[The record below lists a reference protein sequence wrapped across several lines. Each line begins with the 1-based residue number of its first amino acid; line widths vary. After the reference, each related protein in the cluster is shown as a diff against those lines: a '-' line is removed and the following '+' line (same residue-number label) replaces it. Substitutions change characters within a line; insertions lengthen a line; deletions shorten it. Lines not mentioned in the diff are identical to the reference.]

1 MTDPTAAL
9 VIVGVGV
16 LACVFFTRIPLAI
29 VLMGAGYLGFAALHP
44 KGLAA
49 AGVVASQQILDLA
62 LDFQFSVVPLFVAMG
77 VFVARAGL
85 SDDLYEAAYAW
96 FGHMR
101 GGLAM
106 ATIAACGAFA
116 AITGSSAASA
126 ATMAKVAV
134 PPMNRHRYDPG
145 FAAGTVAAG
154 GTMGILIPPSGA
166 LIVYGLLTEQD
177 IAKLFIAGIGPG
189 LLQIVAYLLVV
200 MAVGFLM
207 PALAP
212 RGERSSWR
220 ARLASLADVWGVIV
234 LFMLV
239 LGGLFFGLV
248 TTTEAGGLGAV
259 GALAFALLRRRM
271 TWRIFIELLVEAAR
285 TTAMIFAVA
294 FGALILNQ
302 FVNLSGLSGRVVE
315 TIEAWNLSPMAVVVV
330 ILLFYVILGMFIDGF
345 AMIFLTVPVFVPVI
359 QALGFDLVWWGI
371 VLVMM
376 VEISLITPPIG
387 LNVFVIKSTLP
398 EVPIGAIFRGIV
410 PYFVADIVRLA
421 IVVLLPPIAL
431 LLPGLMG

>member
-9 VIVGVGV
+9 AIVGVGV

-96 FGHMR
+96 FGHLR

-200 MAVGFLM
+200 TAVGFLM
-207 PALAP
+207 PGLAP

-220 ARLASLADVWGVIV
+220 ARFASLADVWGVIV
-234 LFMLV
+234 LFVLV

-271 TWRIFIELLVEAAR
+271 TWRIFIDSLMEAAR

-302 FVNLSGLSGRVVE
+302 FVNLSGLSGRVVA
-315 TIEAWNLSPMAVVVV
+315 TIEAMHLSPMVVVVV
-330 ILLFYVILGMFIDGF
+330 ILVFYVILGMFIDGF

-359 QALGFDLVWWGI
+359 QELGFDLVWWGI

-410 PYFVADIVRLA
+410 PYFMADIVRLA